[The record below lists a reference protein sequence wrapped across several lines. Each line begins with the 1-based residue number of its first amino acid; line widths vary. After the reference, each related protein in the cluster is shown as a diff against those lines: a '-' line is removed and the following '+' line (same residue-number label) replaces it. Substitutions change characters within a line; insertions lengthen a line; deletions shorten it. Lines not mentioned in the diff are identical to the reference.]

1 MRIIGA
7 KNDDNAKI
15 IFDFYTPRCI
25 KAFVRQNSNDN
36 NAIYI
41 KFEDKT
47 MKSHLPS
54 KSLKKIFIII
64 IKRGCCLIRKI
75 KIFWVLF
82 FYKYF
87 RKNKSKIFV

>member
-54 KSLKKIFIII
+54 KSLKK
-64 IKRGCCLIRKI
+64 
-75 KIFWVLF
+75 
-82 FYKYF
+82 
-87 RKNKSKIFV
+87 KSLLLLSKEDVVWLEK